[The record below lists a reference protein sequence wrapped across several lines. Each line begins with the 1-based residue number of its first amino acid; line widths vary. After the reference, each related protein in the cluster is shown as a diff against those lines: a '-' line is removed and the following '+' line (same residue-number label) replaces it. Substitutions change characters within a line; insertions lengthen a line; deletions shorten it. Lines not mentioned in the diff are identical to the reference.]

1 MDEGAMLLSVHI
13 VLNIIFNLLYKKGIR
28 PVAFIYIYV
37 AVGRPRIT

>member
-1 MDEGAMLLSVHI
+1 
-13 VLNIIFNLLYKKGIR
+13 LYKKGIR